1 MQKPKLKRINFDN
14 QVKNALEV
22 FKKSKVIA
30 EAITMVVKKH
40 HIL

>member
-22 FKKSKVIA
+22 LKEKQGNCGSN
-30 EAITMVVKKH
+30 H
-40 HIL
+40 NGR